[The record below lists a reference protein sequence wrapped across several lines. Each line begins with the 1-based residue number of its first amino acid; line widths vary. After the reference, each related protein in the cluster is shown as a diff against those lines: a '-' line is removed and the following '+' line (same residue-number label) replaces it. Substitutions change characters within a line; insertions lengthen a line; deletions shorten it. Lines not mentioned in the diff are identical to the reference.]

1 MEDTPGRQQ
10 GSKFELAKLAAA
22 SSAGFVSPELAG
34 RVLGLPRV
42 QAARK
47 LAALT
52 EQGWLSRIRRGL
64 YFVLPLDAASDRSTT
79 LPDPWAAASV
89 LYKPCYI
96 AGWSAAEH
104 WGLTEQLFRSTFVAT
119 AASIRERDDARLGA
133 SFHLT
138 KVARTKIKELA
149 SVWRSSIKVSVSG
162 AERTIIDAAV
172 DPAWV
177 GGVRHLA
184 EILCAYRDRET
195 PRPET
200 LIAPLRSFGT
210 GAAAKRLG
218 YLCERFWPAATAVIE
233 ECLALRSRGNIKLD
247 PYLGADGKLIT
258 RWGLWENAVIPPEG
272 HS

>member
-1 MEDTPGRQQ
+1 MEGNPGQ
-10 GSKFELAKLAAA
+10 GSKFELAKLAAG
-22 SSAGFVSPELAG
+22 SAAGLVSPEIAA

-42 QAARK
+42 QAARR
-47 LAALT
+47 LASLAD
-52 EQGWLSRIRRGL
+52 QGWLSRIRRGL
-64 YFVLPLDAASDRSTT
+64 YFVLPLDAPSGQSTT

-89 LYKPCYI
+89 LYEPCYI

-138 KVARTKIKELA
+138 KVARTKMKALA
-149 SVWRSSIKVSVSG
+149 SVWRSSVRVSVSG
-162 AERTIIDAAV
+162 PERTIIDAAV

-184 EILCAYRDRET
+184 EILCAYRDRESA
-195 PRPET
+195 RPEA

-218 YLCERFWPAATAVIE
+218 YLCERLWPAATVVIK
-233 ECLALRSRGNIKLD
+233 ECLALRTRGNIKLD
-247 PYLGADGKLIT
+247 PYLGAGRKLIT
-258 RWGLWENAVIPPEG
+258 RWGLWENAAIRADG